1 LRNGNGEAS
10 RTVEEEI
17 EEARRTGALGLF
29 LVGTI

>member
-1 LRNGNGEAS
+1 METDKAS